1 MLGQGVETRPGKTIL
16 VPRDRA
22 LLDGRQGYLNQGAFI
37 IVPDPDCV
45 LTYNYIGW
53 GPFYVVLSVF
63 LVNLDCAKV
72 GTPPRGSGRADLSW
86 QWPGP
91 VKPTGNVVAVVT
103 SSPGDSAHRLA

>member
-1 MLGQGVETRPGKTIL
+1 M
-16 VPRDRA
+16 
-22 LLDGRQGYLNQGAFI
+22 DGRQGYLHQGAFI

-72 GTPPRGSGRADLSW
+72 GTERRGSGRRMGQRAAAPRFLLVLALPRGPTADRDR
-86 QWPGP
+86 
-91 VKPTGNVVAVVT
+91 T
-103 SSPGDSAHRLA
+103 SLKGGAGCVPCEASELVNHG